1 MKYGMRLWL
10 MFKTKKE
17 RNDLIDLIKDY
28 MKEHKPVKKK
38 FQRWDIEET
47 KKYRSLGEEE
57 IE

>member
-28 MKEHKPVKKK
+28 LEEHKPVRKK
-38 FQRWDIEET
+38 FQRWNIEET